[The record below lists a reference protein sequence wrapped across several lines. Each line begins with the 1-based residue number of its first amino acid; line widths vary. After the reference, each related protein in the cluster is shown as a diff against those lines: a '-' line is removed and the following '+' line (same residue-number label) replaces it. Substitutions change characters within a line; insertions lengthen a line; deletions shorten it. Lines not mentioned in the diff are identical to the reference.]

1 MSEKEGPEGGI
12 LTEGK
17 VEVFVVDINKFKRV
31 DIWLQKVSL
40 PTARE
45 GTVFR
50 SVCQSFCPRGQGG
63 VGFPA
68 CISGHMTRG
77 LHPGVC
83 IWGSVSRGV
92 CIQEGLHPE
101 RSASGVC
108 ITGGG
113 YASGG
118 SASRWGLGRPPLSA
132 LGDRQTPLMTSSGG
146 HCSGLYASYWKAFL
160 QFYEFY
166 KETSLFGGDFNIS
179 TLAHYF
185 TLSEAMAVLMADR

>member
-1 MSEKEGPEGGI
+1 M
-12 LTEGK
+12 
-17 VEVFVVDINKFKRV
+17 DINKFKRV
-31 DIWLQKVSL
+31 DTWLQKVSL

-83 IWGSVSRGV
+83 IWGGVSRGCVSRGCVSRRV
-92 CIQEGLHPE
+92 CIQRGLH
-101 RSASGVC
+101 R
-108 ITGGG
+108 
-113 YASGG
+113 G
-118 SASRWGLGRPPLSA
+118 SASRVEGMHLWGLHPDGGWGHPHCLSW
-132 LGDRQTPLMTSSGG
+132 GDWQIPLMTSSGG
-146 HCSGLYASYWKAFL
+146 HCSGRYTSYWNAFL

-166 KETSLFGGDFNIS
+166 KETNLLGGDFNIS
-179 TLAHYF
+179 TLVH
-185 TLSEAMAVLMADR
+185 